1 MGLDSFKN
9 NFLQLKCIKKHNARA
24 VNCENSSK
32 AYSPSKLIFKLLKTL
47 IYPLVFIK
55 YLDEFFMGR
64 ICVICKK

>member
-32 AYSPSKLIFKLLKTL
+32 AYSPSKLIFKLLNKEK
-47 IYPLVFIK
+47 VNN
-55 YLDEFFMGR
+55 
-64 ICVICKK
+64 KKISR

>member
-32 AYSPSKLIFKLLKTL
+32 AYSPSKLIFKLLNKENVNNKKTSR
-47 IYPLVFIK
+47 K
-55 YLDEFFMGR
+55 
-64 ICVICKK
+64 CT